1 MDLFDQRAAVDES
14 EGQYGLSGEMKK
26 TQYILQLLGAPW
38 CPDTL
43 KSILT
48 AAEQGMEM
56 TCGLVD
62 TSENEHNSS
71 DYLAVSEFGVVPA
84 LKESDYNTA
93 GVRAITE
100 FINARGLG
108 NTLIPMNAVHASDQD
123 CWIEIARTQAEP
135 AINTLVAECVCS
147 DSADASK
154 VDEAKATLAPV
165 LDQLNTALGEHDFV
179 VGKNFSLADIH
190 WEADM
195 HLLSLTAGNDLIESR
210 SNIKNWVTR
219 LKNKKSA
226 CGQDVK
232 AASFLP
238 TAEDIKAKKL
248 PPIIKIEDF

>member
-1 MDLFDQRAAVDES
+1 MDLFDQRAAIDES

-26 TQYILQLLGAPW
+26 TQYVLQLLGAPW

-43 KSILT
+43 KCILV

-56 TCGLVD
+56 TCGLLDV
-62 TSENEHNSS
+62 SENEHTSS
-71 DYLAVSEFGVVPA
+71 DYLAISEFGVAPA
-84 LKESDYNTA
+84 LKESDYTTA

-108 NTLIPMNAVHASDQD
+108 NTLIPMNAKQASDQD

-147 DSADASK
+147 DNGDMAK
-154 VDEAKATLAPV
+154 VDEAKATLGPI
-165 LDQLNTALGEHDFV
+165 LDQLNDALSGNDYI

-190 WEADM
+190 WEADI
-195 HLLSLTAGNDLIESR
+195 HLLGLTAGSDLIDSR
-210 SNIKNWVTR
+210 SNIKNWMTK
-219 LKNKKSA
+219 LSNKKSA

-238 TAEDIKAKKL
+238 SAADIKAKKL
-248 PPIIKIEDF
+248 PPIVKIEDF

>member
-1 MDLFDQRAAVDES
+1 MDLFDQRAAVDDGD
-14 EGQYGLSGEMKK
+14 GQYGLSGEMKK
-26 TQYILQLLGAPW
+26 TQYVLQLLGAPW

-43 KSILT
+43 KCILA

-56 TCGLVD
+56 TCGLLDV
-62 TSENEHNSS
+62 SENEQNSS
-71 DYLAVSEFGVVPA
+71 DFLSVSEFGMGPA
-84 LKESDYNTA
+84 LKESDYTTA

-108 NTLIPMNAVHASDQD
+108 NTLIPMNAVQASDQD
-123 CWIEIARTQAEP
+123 CWIEMARTQAEP
-135 AINTLVAECVCS
+135 AISTLVAQCVCS
-147 DSADASK
+147 DNGDMGK
-154 VDEAKATLAPV
+154 VEEAKAALGPV
-165 LDQLNTALGEHDFV
+165 LDQVNDNLGKNDFM
-179 VGKNFSLADIH
+179 VGKNFTLADIH

-210 SNIKNWVTR
+210 SNIKSWINK
-219 LKNKKSA
+219 LQNKKSA

-238 TAEDIKAKKL
+238 SAADIKAKKL

>member
-1 MDLFDQRAAVDES
+1 MDLFDQRAALDES

-43 KSILT
+43 KCILV

-62 TSENEHNSS
+62 TSKDEQNSS
-71 DYLAVSEFGVVPA
+71 DYLAISGLDVVPA
-84 LKESDYNTA
+84 LKENDYTTA

-108 NTLIPMNAVHASDQD
+108 NTLIPMNAVQASDQD
-123 CWIEIARTQAEP
+123 YWIEIARTQAEP
-135 AINTLVAECVCS
+135 AINTLVTESVCS
-147 DSADASK
+147 DSGDA
-154 VDEAKATLAPV
+154 AKIAAAKSTLSPI
-165 LDQLNTALGEHDFV
+165 LDQLNDALSKNDYIV
-179 VGKNFSLADIH
+179 SKNFTLADIH
-190 WEADM
+190 WEANM
-195 HLLSLTAGNDLIESR
+195 HLLSLTTGNDLIESR
-210 SNIKNWVTR
+210 SNIKTWLNKV
-219 LKNKKSA
+219 KNKKSA

-238 TAEDIKAKKL
+238 SAGDIKAKKL
-248 PPIIKIEDF
+248 PPIIKIDDF

>member
-1 MDLFDQRAAVDES
+1 MDLFDQRAAIDES

-26 TQYILQLLGAPW
+26 TQYVLQMLGAPW

-43 KSILT
+43 KCILV

-56 TCGLVD
+56 TCGLLDV
-62 TSENEHNSS
+62 SENEQNSS
-71 DYLAVSEFGVVPA
+71 DFLAISEFGVAPA
-84 LKESDYNTA
+84 LKESDYTTA

-108 NTLIPMNAVHASDQD
+108 NTLIPMNAVQASDQD

-135 AINTLVAECVCS
+135 AINTLVAESVCS
-147 DSADASK
+147 DNGDTAK
-154 VDEAKATLAPV
+154 IDEAKAALAPV
-165 LDQLNTALGEHDFV
+165 LDQVNDNLANNDFM
-179 VGKNFSLADIH
+179 VGKNFTLADIH

-195 HLLSLTAGNDLIESR
+195 HLLSLTAANDLIESR
-210 SNIKNWVTR
+210 SNIKNWVDK

-238 TAEDIKAKKL
+238 SASDIKAKKM